1 MSFSEAS
8 ARVLFMADARRCFRG
23 QGGGELV
30 LPSAGKRIL
39 AAGLG
44 DVGPRTALSNTEPA
58 VPCGYEALAMWPV

>member
-30 LPSAGKRIL
+30 LPSAGKKIL
-39 AAGLG
+39 AAGL
-44 DVGPRTALSNTEPA
+44 DVGPRTALSNTELA
-58 VPCGYEALAMWPV
+58 APCGYEALAMWPV